1 MLSQAGY
8 TVVEEWEC
16 AFKEEK
22 KTNPA
27 LQAFLND
34 LKLVPPLNPREAF
47 CKGRKLCFSI

>member
-34 LKLVPPLNPREAF
+34 LKFYPLNPREAF
-47 CKGRKLCFSI
+47 CKGGKLCFSI